1 MLYNPHTRVPSLES
15 MAAWLETKDPNEEYS
30 WIDSH
35 KCACAQYAKA
45 RGVFDQWRGHGWYS
59 SDRPVWHDLNMMAQ
73 HCETFGKLL
82 ERVRE
87 AMNAAIC

>member
-15 MAAWLETKDPNEEYS
+15 MAAWLETKDPNEKYD
-30 WIDSH
+30 WVDGC

-45 RGVFDQWRGHGWYS
+45 RGVFAEWRGNAWPRQPEIS
-59 SDRPVWHDLNMMAQ
+59 IWHELNMLAQ

-82 ERVRE
+82 ERVRGGV
-87 AMNAAIC
+87 ASPP